1 VFYWSNLLGFAT
13 TSALLI
19 SGVFLIY
26 VVVLVVSYLRRDHYE
41 PGDSRNFDW
50 HFLVPCR
57 DEESVIGTTIAYLR
71 ENFPR
76 AHVWVIDDASEDSTG
91 AIVSAHASRDKQ
103 VHQVRR
109 LLPNARTGKG
119 DALNAAYR
127 VLSDWIHP
135 SRPRD
140 RCVVAVVDADGRL
153 SRNALAACASARLFG
168 DDSVGSVQVEVRMV
182 NRDVRRP
189 YPDAGRLRNF
199 FGRTLV
205 RLQDVEFR
213 TAISAM
219 QVSRRKVGTVGM
231 GGNGQFTRLSVL
243 DELDQ
248 GAGPWRGS
256 LLEDF
261 ELGVHVLLTGH
272 RTEYCDDAWVDQEAL
287 PQLDRFLAQRTR
299 WAQGTIQCVRYLP
312 TLWRSR
318 QISNVGVLELSYFLA
333 QPWLQL
339 LGTVTYPLPV
349 IAFVNNLVL
358 YPSQTMI
365 YLGNGGFVLF
375 SIYVVIGI
383 AQFAVWGP
391 VYWRRT
397 ERAYGFWRCLGWGIA
412 FSFMMYLF
420 YLTAWRAL
428 GRVVRGQNGWAKTRR
443 NREVDV
449 LGPVSRDS

>member
-1 VFYWSNLLGFAT
+1 MLGFAT

-26 VVVLVVSYLRRDHYE
+26 VVVLAVTYLRREHY
-41 PGDSRNFDW
+41 PDGDSRNFDW

-57 DEESVIGTTIAYLR
+57 DEEAVIGATIAYLR
-71 ENFPR
+71 DTFPR
-76 AHVWVIDDASEDSTG
+76 AHVWVIDDASEDATG
-91 AIVSAHASRDKQ
+91 AIVSAHAAADKQ

-109 LLPNARTGKG
+109 QLPDARTGKG

-140 RCVVAVVDADGRL
+140 RCVVVVVDADGRL
-153 SRNALAACASARLFG
+153 SRNALEACASDRLFG
-168 DDSVGSVQVEVRMV
+168 DDSVGAVQIEVRMI
-182 NRDVRRP
+182 NRDVRQP
-189 YPDAGRLRNF
+189 YPDSGRVRNF

-205 RLQDVEFR
+205 RLQDLEFR

-243 DELDQ
+243 DRLAE
-248 GAGPWRGS
+248 GSGPWRGS

-261 ELGVHVLLTGH
+261 ELGVHVLLAGF

-299 WAQGTIQCVRYLP
+299 WAQGTMQCIRYLP
-312 TLWRSR
+312 TLWRSGR
-318 QISNVGVLELSYFLA
+318 VSNVGVLELSYFLA

-339 LGTVTYPLPV
+339 FGTITYPLPV

-358 YPSQTMI
+358 YPAQTMI
-365 YLGNGGFVLF
+365 YLGNGGAVLF
-375 SIYVVIGI
+375 AIYVLVGI
-383 AQFAVWGP
+383 AQFALWGP
-391 VYWRRT
+391 IYRRQSGG
-397 ERAYGFWRCLGWGIA
+397 AYSWWRCIGWGIA

-428 GRVVRGQNGWAKTRR
+428 GRVVRGHNGWAKTRR
-443 NREVDV
+443 NREVNV
-449 LGPVSRDS
+449 LGPVSKDS